1 MRRFLLRLRHLIHS
15 ADVEDD
21 LTREIDA
28 HLTLLQ
34 DEYERRGMSVDEASR
49 AARIALGGVE
59 QAKERHRDARTFVW
73 LNDVRQ
79 DLLHGVRLLR
89 RSPIFA
95 ATAALSLAIGIG
107 ANTAIFT
114 VANGLLLRAPDGIA
128 APAQLVDLGT
138 ARGDGGL
145 NPVPYSTYQE
155 ISHRATTLSG
165 TFAQQMFPRV
175 MGLSA
180 PSSDTVE
187 TVYGHSVSTEFF
199 TVLGVTASVGRV
211 FNRADGD
218 GRSASSVAVLNHHF
232 WITRFNQKPSVVGHV
247 IRLNGRPLT
256 VVGVAARGFQG
267 TGVMTADVW
276 IPLGLDGSP
285 PNSVI
290 AGGRLRP
297 GATPQH
303 ASAELHAIADSIEAA
318 ASRQQSRVDVLPFSP
333 AGGNRNVIAGL
344 AVALMIIVSL
354 VLAAACANVAGIL
367 LARSTTRRQ
376 EMALRTALGAG
387 RGRLVRQLLTET
399 VVLFSLGGTLGL
411 ILARALIFLI
421 PLLPRLPFPIAVPVS
436 LDPRIIAF
444 TAGVSLLA
452 AVVAGVA
459 PAFRASKVDPA
470 TTLKEDSV
478 SVLPRT
484 RLRSVL
490 VVGQIAASLLLI
502 VMAGLFVRALRY
514 AGLSDPDFDP
524 RGVEIASVDLSM
536 TGENQASGLPFWRD
550 LIHGVRALPGVQAA
564 TLARVTP
571 GGFEGIGLG
580 SIAPLSPP
588 ADSEPFFPSWNIVD
602 SGYFAT
608 LRIPLIAGRDFSDGD
623 VIGAPSVAI
632 VGEAIAQ
639 RFWPGKEAIGEHL
652 AVTLMTGASP
662 NVRETIVIGVAKDVK
677 SSSLIDGL
685 AGSYV
690 YIPVRQADTALLADM
705 TTEMTIVARRRGH
718 QRLITE
724 LGELV
729 RTLHPRL
736 AIVRSESLEDALALG
751 LSLQRL
757 FATVSSSFGLVGLF
771 LAAVGIYGVTAY
783 SVARRRRELGIRMA
797 LGAERGDVMRMV
809 LRQGM
814 ALTAIGSTIGLVLA
828 VGASEVL
835 AGFLYGLPPLHA
847 PTFVA
852 TTVTIVAVGLIAC
865 YIPAH
870 RAIGIDPA
878 RTLRCE

>member
-1 MRRFLLRLRHLIHS
+1 
-15 ADVEDD
+15 
-21 LTREIDA
+21 
-28 HLTLLQ
+28 
-34 DEYERRGMSVDEASR
+34 
-49 AARIALGGVE
+49 
-59 QAKERHRDARTFVW
+59 
-73 LNDVRQ
+73 
-79 DLLHGVRLLR
+79 
-89 RSPIFA
+89 
-95 ATAALSLAIGIG
+95 
-107 ANTAIFT
+107 
-114 VANGLLLRAPDGIA
+114 
-128 APAQLVDLGT
+128 
-138 ARGDGGL
+138 
-145 NPVPYSTYQE
+145 
-155 ISHRATTLSG
+155 
-165 TFAQQMFPRV
+165 
-175 MGLSA
+175 
-180 PSSDTVE
+180 
-187 TVYGHSVSTEFF
+187 
-199 TVLGVTASVGRV
+199 
-211 FNRADGD
+211 
-218 GRSASSVAVLNHHF
+218 
-232 WITRFNQKPSVVGHV
+232 
-247 IRLNGRPLT
+247 
-256 VVGVAARGFQG
+256 
-267 TGVMTADVW
+267 
-276 IPLGLDGSP
+276 
-285 PNSVI
+285 
-290 AGGRLRP
+290 
-297 GATPQH
+297 
-303 ASAELHAIADSIEAA
+303 
-318 ASRQQSRVDVLPFSP
+318 
-333 AGGNRNVIAGL
+333 
-344 AVALMIIVSL
+344 
-354 VLAAACANVAGIL
+354 
-367 LARSTTRRQ
+367 
-376 EMALRTALGAG
+376 
-387 RGRLVRQLLTET
+387 
-399 VVLFSLGGTLGL
+399 
-411 ILARALIFLI
+411 
-421 PLLPRLPFPIAVPVS
+421 
-436 LDPRIIAF
+436 
-444 TAGVSLLA
+444 
-452 AVVAGVA
+452 
-459 PAFRASKVDPA
+459 
-470 TTLKEDSV
+470 
-478 SVLPRT
+478 
-484 RLRSVL
+484 VL
-490 VVGQIAASLLLI
+490 VVGQIATSLLLI
-502 VMAGLFVRALRY
+502 VMAGLFVRALRH
-514 AGLSDPDFDP
+514 AGLSDPGFDP
-524 RGVEIASVDLSM
+524 RGVEIASLDLSM

-564 TLARVTP
+564 TLARVPP
-571 GGFEGIGLG
+571 GSFEGIGLG